1 MATLSMALHAVLILL
16 VLIASTRID
25 ALPEPAVPTDRVFL
39 VSPGPLPPP
48 PPPPARA
55 ARRIAAIPEARPA
68 TFMPLSEPVEILP
81 EASLAPEVDGVP
93 GGLEGGVPGG
103 VVGGVVGGTLG
114 ESTPPAPAVVRVGA
128 GVKEP
133 AKLKHVSPLY
143 PDQALAGR
151 IEGTVVLEATIAP
164 SGKVAEV
171 KVLRAPPALEQAA
184 VAAVR
189 QWVYTPTLL
198 DGVPVTAIMTVTVR
212 FQLS

>member
-1 MATLSMALHAVLILL
+1 MPELRPTTQMPRSEPAEVT
-16 VLIASTRID
+16 
-25 ALPEPAVPTDRVFL
+25 PEPSLDL
-39 VSPGPLPPP
+39 
-48 PPPPARA
+48 
-55 ARRIAAIPEARPA
+55 EA
-68 TFMPLSEPVEILP
+68 
-81 EASLAPEVDGVP
+81 DGVA
-93 GGLEGGVPGG
+93 GGIEGGVPGG
-103 VVGGVVGGTLG
+103 VVGGVVGGTIG
-114 ESTPPAPAVVRVGA
+114 ESAPPTPAVVRVGA

-143 PDQALAGR
+143 PDSALAGR

-164 SGKVAEV
+164 SGRVAEV

-189 QWVYTPTLL
+189 QWVYTPTLV